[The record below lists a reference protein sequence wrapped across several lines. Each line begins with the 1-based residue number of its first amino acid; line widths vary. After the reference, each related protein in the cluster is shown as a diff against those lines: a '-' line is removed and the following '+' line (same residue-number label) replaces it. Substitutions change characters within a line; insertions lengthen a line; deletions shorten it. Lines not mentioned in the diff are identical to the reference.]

1 VLGKARLETEGTFG
15 FMRFFALIALAT
27 GLAGFAGVAQ
37 AQSADAATAVSASA
51 APKAVVELYTSQGC
65 SSCPAADA
73 LLNRLAQRDDIIA
86 VSLSVDYWD
95 YLGWKD
101 TLAQAKFSERQKAF
115 AKALGDGMVYT
126 PQVVVN
132 GAVHANGSDLR
143 QIAAAIEKTNK
154 SMAASRVHVNLSA
167 TGDKLVV
174 QVASAP
180 QGAVTKEATIWLAVI
195 APSVEVPI
203 TRGENKGKT
212 VTYSNVVR
220 DLMPIGTW
228 NGKPVTVQLHRHSIA
243 HADAERFAVLVQQG
257 RAGPIVGAD
266 LIKKL

>member
-1 VLGKARLETEGTFG
+1 
-15 FMRFFALIALAT
+15 MRVVALITLAA
-27 GLAGFAGVAQ
+27 GLAGFASSAQ
-37 AQSADAATAVSASA
+37 AQSANALSSASFTS

-73 LLNRLAQRDDIIA
+73 LLNRLAERDDIIA

-101 TLAQAKFSERQKAF
+101 TLAQVKFSERQKAF

-132 GAVHANGSDLR
+132 GAVHVNGSDER
-143 QIAAAIEKTNK
+143 KIAAAIAKTNK
-154 SMAASRVHVNLSA
+154 SMAASHVPVRLSTA
-167 TGDKLVV
+167 GDKLVV
-174 QVASAP
+174 EIGTAP
-180 QGAVTKEATIWLAVI
+180 QGTASKEATIWLAVMS
-195 APSVEVPI
+195 PSVQVPI

-212 VTYSNVVR
+212 VTYSNVIR

-228 NGKPVTVQLHRHSIA
+228 NGKPMTVQLQRHSIV
-243 HADAERFAVLVQQG
+243 HDGAERCAVLVQEG
-257 RAGPIVGAD
+257 LAGPIVGAA
-266 LIKKL
+266 LLKKL

>member
-1 VLGKARLETEGTFG
+1 
-15 FMRFFALIALAT
+15 MRFVALITLAT
-27 GLAGFAGVAQ
+27 GLAGFASLAQ
-37 AQSADAATAVSASA
+37 AQSADALSSASFTA

-65 SSCPAADA
+65 SSCPEADA
-73 LLNRLAQRDDIIA
+73 LLNRLAERDDIIA

-101 TLAQAKFSERQKAF
+101 TLAQTKFSERQKGF

-132 GAVHANGSDLR
+132 GAVHVNGSDER
-143 QIAAAIEKTNK
+143 KIAAAIEKTNK
-154 SMAASRVHVNLSA
+154 SIAASHVPVRLSTA
-167 TGDKLVV
+167 GDKLVV
-174 QVASAP
+174 EIGTAP
-180 QGAVTKEATIWLAVI
+180 QGAALKEATIWLAVMS
-195 APSVEVPI
+195 PSVEVPI

-228 NGKPVTVQLHRHSIA
+228 NGKPMTVQLQRHSIL
-243 HADAERFAVLVQQG
+243 HAGAERCAVLVQQG
-257 RAGPIVGAD
+257 RAGPIVGAA
-266 LIKKL
+266 LIKQF